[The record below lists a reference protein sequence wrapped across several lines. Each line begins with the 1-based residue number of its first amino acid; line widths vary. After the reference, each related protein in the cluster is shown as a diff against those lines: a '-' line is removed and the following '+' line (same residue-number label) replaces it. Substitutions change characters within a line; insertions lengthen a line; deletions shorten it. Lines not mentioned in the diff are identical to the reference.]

1 MALAQAVLTT
11 GYTTQYTSSGDS
23 AVTTIHLCNTS
34 GGAIEFDLC
43 IVPSGGSASDS
54 TIAYKTV
61 SIAATDSYVIDTEKF
76 VLSNGDF
83 IAAKDNTGSVT
94 VITISYV
101 SI

>member
-23 AVTTIHLCNTS
+23 AITTMHLCNTS
-34 GGAIEFDLC
+34 GGAVLVDIC

-54 TIAYKTV
+54 TIAYKTL
-61 SIAATDSYVIDTEKF
+61 SIAATDSYIIDTEKF
-76 VLSNGDF
+76 VLGNGDF
-83 IAAKDNTGSVT
+83 IAAKDDTGSVT
-94 VITISYV
+94 VMTISYV

>member
-1 MALAQAVLTT
+1 MALAQATLTT

-23 AVTTIHLCNTS
+23 VVTTIHLCNAS
-34 GGAIEFDLC
+34 GGAVLVDIC

-54 TIAYKTV
+54 TIAYKTL
-61 SIAATDSYVIDTEKF
+61 SIAATDSYIIDTEKF

-83 IAAKDNTGSVT
+83 IAAKDDTGSVT
-94 VITISYV
+94 VMTISYV

>member
-1 MALAQAVLTT
+1 MALAQATLTT
-11 GYTTQYTSSGDS
+11 GYVTQYTSSGDS
-23 AVTTIHLCNTS
+23 AITTIHICNTS

-61 SIAATDSYVIDTEKF
+61 SVAATDTFVIDTEKL
-76 VLSNGDF
+76 VLGNGDF

-94 VITISYV
+94 VMTISYV